1 MKTGLVLGFFDG
13 VHLAH
18 QEVIRSPINY
28 AEKVCVITF
37 KSSPAEFFGKD
48 YKYI

>member
-18 QEVIRSPINY
+18 QEVIRSAINY
-28 AEKVCVITF
+28 AEKADFQKVMDCYNF
-37 KSSPAEFFGKD
+37 RL
-48 YKYI
+48 